1 MSAYRV
7 KYENLSLNFFT
18 LVPSSKTSGLCVF
31 SVKGFV
37 SNVPYKSLKRIARY
51 GISVVFGRTIV
62 PLLVCVSISVT
73 IVLLLIV
80 AMPTLFLFFK
90 KTIKT

>member
-1 MSAYRV
+1 M
-7 KYENLSLNFFT
+7 
-18 LVPSSKTSGLCVF
+18 
-31 SVKGFV
+31 
-37 SNVPYKSLKRIARY
+37 PYKSLKRIARY
-51 GISVVFGRTIV
+51 GISLVFGRTTV

-90 KTIKT
+90 KTIKTYCFLIYLVTV